1 MRSDLILFRTQKG
14 EEILLSHGHEI
25 SVNQRRA
32 LLTIDGKTTV
42 ADLAKK
48 VFWVSDLIVV
58 LDELYAE
65 GFIHDDISMITGVAN
80 QAGGAGVLLK
90 LQLAG
95 IAKELLGNNAERI
108 INKIEE
114 VDSTPESL
122 EQALL
127 SCKKL
132 IKLTINEEMADTFLQ
147 RGLQLIGK

>member
-1 MRSDLILFRTQKG
+1 MRSDLVLFRTRKG
-14 EEILLSHGHEI
+14 EEILLGHGHEV

-48 VFWVSDLIVV
+48 VFWVSDLILV
-58 LDELYAE
+58 LDELYAK
-65 GFIHDDISMITGVAN
+65 GFIHNDISMIPSEAN
-80 QAGGAGVLLK
+80 QAGGTGILLK

-95 IAKELLGNNAERI
+95 IAKELLGNNADRI
-108 INKIEE
+108 IKKIEE

-132 IKLTINEEMADTFLQ
+132 IKLTINEEMADTFLR
-147 RGLQLIGK
+147 RGLQVIGK

>member
-65 GFIHDDISMITGVAN
+65 GFIHDDISMITGVAL

>member
-48 VFWVSDLIVV
+48 VFWVSDLILV
-58 LDELYAE
+58 LDELYAK
-65 GFIHDDISMITGVAN
+65 GFIHDDISMIPSVAN
-80 QAGGAGVLLK
+80 QAGAAGISLK

-108 INKIEE
+108 IKKLEE
-114 VDSTPESL
+114 VDGTPESL

-127 SCKKL
+127 GCKKL

-147 RGLQLIGK
+147 RALQLIGK

>member
-1 MRSDLILFRTQKG
+1 MRSDLVLFRTRKG

-48 VFWVSDLIVV
+48 VFWVSELI
-58 LDELYAE
+58 LMLNELYAN
-65 GFIHDDISMITGVAN
+65 GFIHDDISMIPSEAN
-80 QAGGAGVLLK
+80 QNGGAGTLLK

-108 INKIEE
+108 IKKIEE
-114 VDSTPESL
+114 VDNTPESL

-147 RGLQLIGK
+147 RGLQVIGK

>member
-1 MRSDLILFRTQKG
+1 MRSDLVLFRTRKG
-14 EEILLSHGHEI
+14 EEILLSHGHDI

-32 LLTIDGKTTV
+32 LLAIDGKTTV

-48 VFWVSDLIVV
+48 VFWVSDVIAV
-58 LDELYAE
+58 LDGLYAK
-65 GFIHDDISMITGVAN
+65 GFIHDDISMIPTEAS
-80 QAGGAGVLLK
+80 QAEGAGILLK

-108 INKIEE
+108 IKKLEDA
-114 VDSTPESL
+114 DSTPESL

-127 SCKKL
+127 GCKKL

-147 RGLQLIGK
+147 RALQVIGK

>member
-1 MRSDLILFRTQKG
+1 MRSDLVLFRTPKG

-32 LLTIDGKTTV
+32 LLAIDGKTTV

-48 VFWVSDLIVV
+48 VFWVSDVISV
-58 LDELYAE
+58 LDGLYAK
-65 GFIHDDISMITGVAN
+65 GFIHDDISMIPAVAS
-80 QAGGAGVLLK
+80 QAGGAGILLK

-108 INKIEE
+108 IKKLE
-114 VDSTPESL
+114 DADGTPESL

-127 SCKKL
+127 GCKKL
-132 IKLTINEEMADTFLQ
+132 IKLTISEEMADTFLQ
-147 RGLQLIGK
+147 RTLQLIGK